1 MENKEI
7 RLNVRIGAKDLFSFM
22 AYHTYS
28 HLSGL
33 FGIGLSLLA
42 LVMLLS
48 GFGGDDPVKN
58 IILLIL
64 GLLFTVIN
72 PIMLFVKA
80 KQQAMNNPVYKEI
93 LFYTLSDKGIS
104 LSIKNTKESIE
115 WAQVLKFKKTKRVC
129 ILYTTEVHAI
139 LLPFSCMEG
148 NGDKVVAFIES
159 KVRG

>member
-22 AYHTYS
+22 AYHTYY

-42 LVMLLS
+42 LVTLLA
-48 GFGGDDPVKN
+48 GLGGDDPVKN
-58 IILLIL
+58 IILLVL

-72 PIMLFVKA
+72 PLMLFAKA
-80 KQQAMNNPVYKEI
+80 KQQAMNNPMYKEN
-93 LFYTLSDKGIS
+93 LCYTLTEEGIS
-104 LSIKNTKESIE
+104 LSLKDTTESIE
-115 WAQVLKFKKTKRVC
+115 WAQILKFKKTKRVC
-129 ILYTTEVHAI
+129 ILYTTQVHAI
-139 LLPFSCMEG
+139 LLPFACMEG
-148 NGDKVVAFIES
+148 NKDKVVAFIES